1 MQISN
6 FTYFYP
12 EKPVLISVDQAL
24 FQTLSENED
33 WVGEKKYN
41 GIRLELHKIRNDFHF
56 YGRHNDRL
64 SYQPSDEMLD
74 ALKSIN
80 WPSGYCALD
89 GELRHNKAIGVKHKI
104 MFYDMFVWD
113 NELQSHL
120 KFGDRRQN
128 ILNIVNFDAEP
139 LGCPYQ
145 YPNSFKDVYDSVI
158 TDDEIE
164 GLVMKNQK
172 SSFI

>member
-128 ILNIVNFDAEP
+128 ILNIVNFD
-139 LGCPYQ
+139 
-145 YPNSFKDVYDSVI
+145 
-158 TDDEIE
+158 
-164 GLVMKNQK
+164 
-172 SSFI
+172 